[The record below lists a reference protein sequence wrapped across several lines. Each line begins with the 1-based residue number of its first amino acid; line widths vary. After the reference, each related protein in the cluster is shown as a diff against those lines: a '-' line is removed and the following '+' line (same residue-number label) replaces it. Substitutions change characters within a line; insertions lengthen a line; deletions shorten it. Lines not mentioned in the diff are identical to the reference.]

1 MTWLADCC
9 VELRRAGQTLDVCW
23 RPRPALHAA
32 DHSRSCSW
40 LLCQHALLGSSD
52 QCLRSQTARQE
63 QAPSTQLTTARRTS
77 FTGTNRQHVQGK
89 SSFAA
94 IGLIHSPWLFDLQ
107 LETIIFR
114 KPRVSAYFLEAM
126 QPAAPASAGLAP
138 PCISTT
144 LAPSQSRLPEQSS
157 CWPCLRP
164 STRATPAHCGSF

>member
-1 MTWLADCC
+1 MQGRLLMCAGGQDRPCMPQITHAAAAGCC
-9 VELRRAGQTLDVCW
+9 VSMHC
-23 RPRPALHAA
+23 
-32 DHSRSCSW
+32 C
-40 LLCQHALLGSSD
+40 GSSD

-77 FTGTNRQHVQGK
+77 FTGTNRQHVPGK